1 MAIAN
6 TIAQAGIGA
15 GRNIQNTVGNGLVR
29 YENQKRYEAE
39 QLAREKAAQ
48 TEQARYQ
55 NEQSRMQRTDQL
67 NADKYADTQ
76 SRQGRVDQLAVDKFA
91 SEQNK
96 EQLTFMGNVLR
107 NTQEADR
114 PARWQSM
121 NNALLQKGKPGL
133 GEYNEDQARNLIDG
147 YAPQNNGPAPTE
159 IEKLIN
165 FRNGLPEG
173 HPDRGVI
180 DQRIAKLNSVPKG
193 MSLTTNA
200 DGSFRFSE
208 GGSNLPGNEMG
219 DPNTRDKQLG
229 KNSAEI
235 VGGDITAAGKA
246 DNSQQLYDSMIEIMD
261 DPDFTTGAF
270 APLKMSVDSVLAAF
284 GNPRAEKSAT
294 SLQRFNAISKQLGAE
309 TLQLFGG
316 SDTEKEL
323 EVAILTNPAL
333 NKTKSANYY
342 ILERKMRAIA
352 ILRSKPGFKSQWLAE
367 NGDLSN
373 PNAQGTFLGEAW
385 GEYQRAEFSSKSATP
400 AGLSLSQ
407 WNKFTHA
414 EKQEFYEG
422 ADEGANN
429 E

>member
-6 TIAQAGIGA
+6 TIAQAGMSA

-29 YENQKRYEAE
+29 HENQKRYEAE

-173 HPDRGVI
+173 HADRAVI
-180 DQRIAKLNSVPKG
+180 NQRIAKINSVSKG
-193 MSLTTNA
+193 MSLTTNP
-200 DGSFRFSE
+200 DGSVSFSQ
-208 GGSNLPGNEMG
+208 GGSNVPGGGMG

-229 KNSAEI
+229 KGSADI
-235 VGGDITAAGKA
+235 VGEDIIQAGKT
-246 DNSQQLYDSMIEIMD
+246 DNSRQMYDSMLEIMD
-261 DPDFTTGAF
+261 DPEFTTGAL
-270 APLKMSVDSVLAAF
+270 APVKMSIDSVLAAF
-284 GNPRAEKSAT
+284 GNPRAQQSAT
-294 SLQRFNAISKQLGAE
+294 SLQRFNALSKNLGAE

-323 EVAILTNPAL
+323 EVAIMTNPAL
-333 NKTKSANYY
+333 NKTREANMF
-342 ILERKMRAIA
+342 ILERKMRAID
-352 ILRSKPGFKSQWLAE
+352 ILRAKPGFKSGWLSE

-373 PNAQGTFLGEAW
+373 PNAQGIYIGEAW
-385 GEYQRAEFSSKSATP
+385 GEHQRAKFSSKSATP
-400 AGLSLSQ
+400 AGLTSSQ

-414 EKQEFYEG
+414 EKQEFYEE